1 MSATSPSSKP
11 FTDVDWDGFDEVYS
25 NEPELRRPGR
35 LLGAMIC
42 DLWKGRELAW
52 RLFVRDFSSKYR
64 QTALGYVW
72 AFLPAI
78 ATSLAFILLQSGGV
92 ISVGELGVPYAAYVM
107 IGTLLWQV
115 FADAMQSP
123 LATVLASKAVLVKIN
138 LPREAILLSG
148 LYLVA
153 FNFLIRLVLLA
164 AVFAWFRIL
173 PPPQALLL
181 PLGAL
186 SLAVFGFMIGLLL
199 TPLGILYQ
207 DVTQS
212 LPILTSIWLLLTP
225 VAYPPT
231 SEGLLGRISSH
242 NPVTPLLGTS
252 RDWLL
257 EGRAA
262 DLGGFLW
269 VFGIALALLFVGW
282 VVFRIA
288 TPHLIARMGG

>member
-1 MSATSPSSKP
+1 MSATSPSSKSSS
-11 FTDVDWDGFDEVYS
+11 DVDWDSFNEVYS
-25 NEPELRRPGR
+25 NAPELRKPGR
-35 LLGAMIC
+35 LLVSMLS
-42 DLWKGRELAW
+42 DLWRGRELAW

-173 PPPQALLL
+173 PPPQ
-181 PLGAL
+181 
-186 SLAVFGFMIGLLL
+186 
-199 TPLGILYQ
+199 
-207 DVTQS
+207 
-212 LPILTSIWLLLTP
+212 
-225 VAYPPT
+225 
-231 SEGLLGRISSH
+231 
-242 NPVTPLLGTS
+242 
-252 RDWLL
+252 
-257 EGRAA
+257 
-262 DLGGFLW
+262 
-269 VFGIALALLFVGW
+269 GW
-282 VVFRIA
+282 
-288 TPHLIARMGG
+288 